1 MTAWAFS
8 ATDKIC
14 VYRYFLLFTHY
25 DPHRAIS
32 FSVSMLTDTPNS
44 IAKSASTFFNDLGDF
59 STFLMT
65 SIITATG
72 LHYYLLIFAN
82 CDIKKN

>member
-1 MTAWAFS
+1 
-8 ATDKIC
+8 
-14 VYRYFLLFTHY
+14 
-25 DPHRAIS
+25 
-32 FSVSMLTDTPNS
+32 MLTDTPNS

-65 SIITATG
+65 SIITATE
-72 LHYYLLIFAN
+72 LHYYLLTFAN

>member
-1 MTAWAFS
+1 
-8 ATDKIC
+8 
-14 VYRYFLLFTHY
+14 
-25 DPHRAIS
+25 
-32 FSVSMLTDTPNS
+32 MLTDTPNS

-72 LHYYLLIFAN
+72 LHYYLLTFAN